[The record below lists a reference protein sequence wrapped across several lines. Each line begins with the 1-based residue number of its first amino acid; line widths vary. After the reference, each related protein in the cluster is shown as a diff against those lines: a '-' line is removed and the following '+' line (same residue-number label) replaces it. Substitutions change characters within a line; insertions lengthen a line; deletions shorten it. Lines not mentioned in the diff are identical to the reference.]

1 MLTSHDGSAKGPTQ
15 LTLQQLAPRARTIA
29 AAFVMGCTLVGAL
42 ACSEIVRAFT
52 RPHAPRNGVPA

>member
-1 MLTSHDGSAKGPTQ
+1 M
-15 LTLQQLAPRARTIA
+15 TLQTLAPRARNIA
-29 AAFVMGCTLVGAL
+29 MAFVMGCTVVGAL